1 MTFTPAHTRRHSTSG
16 GLRRIELLDA
26 LRGFALLG
34 ASMLALHRIP
44 LFDAKSALLL
54 VVLFGVG
61 RVGVLRESVAYR
73 RFWRGLLAV
82 SFVVTGVLALRH
94 AGAGTLADRLLLQAA
109 SLAQG
114 LFCIAA
120 FVLLFQRTAWRR
132 QLRKLAP
139 MGRMAFTH
147 CLLLAADRAGARSPA
162 GPRHGKLHGCR
173 PARRR
178 RLRAAGD
185 GELLVD
191 GALSAGPA
199 RRGMAT
205 ADPGPAAA
213 DAAAQGRSGFL
224 TPRQPRTRT
233 AGPAA
238 QSGHGLHAPPQPDDP
253 TRWPRA

>member
-1 MTFTPAHTRRHSTSG
+1 MTFTPAHTPRHSTSG

-44 LFDAKSALLL
+44 LFDAKSVLLL

-61 RVGVLRESVAYR
+61 RVGVLRESVAHR

-82 SFVVTGVLALRH
+82 SFVVTVLLVLRH
-94 AGAGTLADRLLLQAA
+94 GGASTLADRLLLQLA

-114 LFCIAA
+114 MFCIAA

-147 CLLLAADRAGARSPA
+147 CIALTLMGLVLVPRLGLDVESLASAALLGAGVFALQAMASCWWMARFRQGPLEGAWQRLSRA
-162 GPRHGKLHGCR
+162 
-173 PARRR
+173 
-178 RLRAAGD
+178 RLRPVQWLRA
-185 GELLVD
+185 V
-191 GALSAGPA
+191 
-199 RRGMAT
+199 RG
-205 ADPGPAAA
+205 
-213 DAAAQGRSGFL
+213 S
-224 TPRQPRTRT
+224 
-233 AGPAA
+233 
-238 QSGHGLHAPPQPDDP
+238 
-253 TRWPRA
+253 

>member
-82 SFVVTGVLALRH
+82 SFVVTVLLVLRH
-94 AGAGTLADRLLLQAA
+94 GGASTLADRLLLQVA

-147 CLLLAADRAGARSPA
+147 CLALALIGLVLVPRLGLDVGSFTGAAMLGAGVFALQAMASCWWMARFRQ
-162 GPRHGKLHGCR
+162 GPLEGAWHRLILARQR
-173 PARRR
+173 PMQW
-178 RLRAAGD
+178 LRA
-185 GELLVD
+185 V
-191 GALSAGPA
+191 
-199 RRGMAT
+199 RG
-205 ADPGPAAA
+205 
-213 DAAAQGRSGFL
+213 S
-224 TPRQPRTRT
+224 
-233 AGPAA
+233 
-238 QSGHGLHAPPQPDDP
+238 
-253 TRWPRA
+253 